1 MKYLLTTNEIAM
13 VPRVNRM
20 PPIKLQ
26 PSNLR
31 VALSGRIVSLFLQG
45 EVLFLKFGIK
55 IGSSSMI
62 HPVKFSVVVLVI
74 TSVVVVIV
82 VVLLIAS
89 VVASVTGFILI
100 VVVELFEDKNWSL

>member
-1 MKYLLTTNEIAM
+1 
-13 VPRVNRM
+13 M
-20 PPIKLQ
+20 PPKKLQ

-31 VALSGRIVSLFLQG
+31 AAFFGRIVTLFLQG
-45 EVLFLKFGIK
+45 EVLFLIFGIQ
-55 IGSSSMI
+55 IVSSSKI
-62 HPVKFSVVVLVI
+62 NPVMFSVVVLVI

-100 VVVELFEDKNWSL
+100 VVVELFEDKNRSL